1 MTKSKKIFLFSGLCN
16 LWFFGFF
23 FFRWQS
29 HTVVYPEGPLF
40 FAVIRLALGPLRMWY
55 SQYSKT
61 FPQGMMAKQPT
72 NQRGKEYY

>member
-1 MTKSKKIFLFSGLCN
+1 MTKSQNNLFIFWPMQLMV
-16 LWFFGFF
+16 FGG

>member
-1 MTKSKKIFLFSGLCN
+1 MTKSQKYLFIFWPMQLIGV
-16 LWFFGFF
+16 

-40 FAVIRLALGPLRMWY
+40 FAVIRLALDPLRMWY

>member
-1 MTKSKKIFLFSGLCN
+1 MTKSQNNLFIFWPMQLMV
-16 LWFFGFF
+16 FGV

-40 FAVIRLALGPLRMWY
+40 YAVIRLALGPLRMWY

>member
-1 MTKSKKIFLFSGLCN
+1 MTKSKKNLFIFWPMQLMVFWG
-16 LWFFGFF
+16 F